1 MSRADRYRR
10 GQFALQALADS
21 LTGVPDQMFR
31 LRQLNQQARADFEK
45 RQQDQAIARERL
57 NLDLRR
63 IQSNED
69 LNRERNRILEDRN
82 KTEEANLKAYR
93 DSVIK
98 NQEDANKNRSFNIAV
113 AGAGDDK
120 GVLASVYDKFKYP
133 EIAAKLRD
141 AAVNETATET
151 LVRGYFE
158 NTDPKDR
165 LIAGK
170 KALSQLKTTNPNYSA
185 IATGIKKDLSDFNA
199 MNMGFVKDPVFGPM
213 YQKLVNQFNLP
224 NSDGKAFIDGVQ
236 NIQSMYNKREGLSV
250 DTITPPA
257 GTTAPPAGATSQDS
271 ANDLLSENAF
281 NPDGSMTVSPEEFER
296 IQQSGAFD
304 DAQPLEITTQNVLS
318 GIAEGRIT
326 QPEIPENQKGPQ
338 EFFYEGE
345 KLTQARWRDLLS
357 QRIQTG
363 LDKGNM
369 VTRINPKLRWMDDYA
384 KRITGRDNVDATFLG
399 SKAGRKFL
407 PVE

>member
-82 KTEEANLKAYR
+82 KTEEKNLKTYR

-120 GVLASVYDKFKYP
+120 GVIASVYDKFGYP

-141 AAVNETATET
+141 AAVDETATET
-151 LVRGYFE
+151 LVRSYYE
-158 NTDPKDR
+158 TTDPSDR
-165 LIAGK
+165 IVAAK
-170 KALSQLKTTNPNYSA
+170 NALSKLKTTNPNYSA
-185 IATGIKKDLSDFNA
+185 IANNLRKDLSDFNA
-199 MNMGFVKDPVFGPM
+199 MNMAFMKDPIYGQM
-213 YQKLVNQFNLP
+213 YQKAVNKFNLP
-224 NSDGKAFIDGVQ
+224 NSSGEAFISDVQ
-236 NIQSMYNKREGLSV
+236 NIQSMYNKRKGLSV

-304 DAQPLEITTQNVLS
+304 DAQPLEITKEKILS

-326 QPEIPENQKGPQ
+326 QPEIPEDEKGPQ

-357 QRIQTG
+357 RRLEKTI
-363 LDKGNM
+363 DKGVQ

-407 PVE
+407 PVQ

>member
-82 KTEEANLKAYR
+82 KTEEANLKTYR
-93 DSVIK
+93 DSLIK

-120 GVLASVYDKFKYP
+120 GVLASVYDKFEYP

-185 IATGIKKDLSDFNA
+185 IAAGIKKDLSDFNA
-199 MNMGFVKDPVFGPM
+199 MNMAFMKDPLFGPM
-213 YQKLVNQFNLP
+213 YKRAVDKFNLP
-224 NSDGKAFIDGVQ
+224 NSDPQVFANEVDTIRT
-236 NIQSMYNKREGLSV
+236 MYNKREGLSV

-257 GTTAPPAGATSQDS
+257 GTTTPPAGATSQDS
-271 ANDLLSENAF
+271 ANDL
-281 NPDGSMTVSPEEFER
+281 
-296 IQQSGAFD
+296 
-304 DAQPLEITTQNVLS
+304 
-318 GIAEGRIT
+318 
-326 QPEIPENQKGPQ
+326 
-338 EFFYEGE
+338 
-345 KLTQARWRDLLS
+345 
-357 QRIQTG
+357 
-363 LDKGNM
+363 
-369 VTRINPKLRWMDDYA
+369 
-384 KRITGRDNVDATFLG
+384 
-399 SKAGRKFL
+399 
-407 PVE
+407 

>member
-63 IQSNED
+63 IQSNEE
-69 LNRERNRILEDRN
+69 LNRERNKILENRN
-82 KTEEANLKAYR
+82 KTEQTNLKSYR
-93 DSVIK
+93 DEIIK
-98 NQEDANKNRSFNIAV
+98 NQENANKNRSFNIAV
-113 AGAGDDK
+113 AGAGNNLDA
-120 GVLASVYDKFKYP
+120 LASVYDKFNYP
-133 EIAAKLRD
+133 DVASKIRAG
-141 AAVNETATET
+141 AVDETATET
-151 LVRGYFE
+151 LVRSYYE
-158 NTDPKDR
+158 TTDPSDR
-165 LIAGK
+165 IVAAK
-170 KALSQLKTTNPNYSA
+170 NALSKLKTTNPNYSA
-185 IATGIKKDLSDFNA
+185 IANSLRKDLSDFNA
-199 MNMGFVKDPVFGPM
+199 MNIAFMKDPIYGQM
-213 YQKLVNQFNLP
+213 YQKAVNKFNLP
-224 NSDGKAFIDGVQ
+224 NSSGEAFISDVQ
-236 NIQSMYNKREGLSV
+236 NIQSMYNKRQGLSV

-281 NPDGSMTVSPEEFER
+281 NPDGSMTVSPEEFKR

-326 QPEIPENQKGPQ
+326 QPKISVDDAKPQ
-338 EFFYEGE
+338 DFFYEG
-345 KLTQARWRDLLS
+345 KKITQNLWRELLS
-357 QRIQTG
+357 QRI
-363 LDKGNM
+363 NPA
-369 VTRINPKLRWMDDYA
+369 TRTINPELKWMDDYA